1 MACCLC
7 AKYLLLFFNLIIWLT
22 GSVFLS
28 CGILVL
34 YKRDLHELFA
44 LLSYDSHL
52 VPSFLNVGYVLIGV
66 GALVFI
72 VGLLGC
78 CGSVRESRLLLGL
91 YVFFIILV
99 MGGELV
105 VAMYTV
111 LLGDE
116 WDTRLPNTLKRRL
129 STYNYSTPQRFEFDL
144 DTVHKQFAC
153 CGIDGP
159 TDFHANIDYKIF
171 GNRLPSSCCNHLLN
185 GICNE
190 TDSYRLGCFQIIN
203 EYIQLYSR
211 LIVIVGIGIALLEL
225 IALIMAVCVCRN
237 KTDEDEFY

>member
-7 AKYLLLFFNLIIWLT
+7 AKYILLFFNLLIWLT
-22 GSVFLS
+22 GGAFLS

-44 LLSYDSHL
+44 LLSYDSQL
-52 VPSFLNVGYVLIGV
+52 VPSFHNVGYVLIGV

-99 MGGELV
+99 MGGELA

-111 LLGDE
+111 VLGDE
-116 WDTRLPNTLKRRL
+116 WDRSLPNTLKSRL
-129 STYNYSTPQRFEFDL
+129 STYNYTVPQRFEYDL
-144 DTVHKQFAC
+144 DTVQKQFSC
-153 CGIDGP
+153 CGIHGSS
-159 TDFHANIDYKIF
+159 DFHDNTDYKIY
-171 GNRLPSSCCNHLLN
+171 GNRLPSSCCNILSN
-185 GICNE
+185 GICTE
-190 TDSYRLGCFQIIN
+190 SDSYRLGCFQIIN
-203 EYIQLYSR
+203 DNIQLYSK
-211 LIVIVGIGIALLEL
+211 LIVTVGVGIALLEL
-225 IALIMAVCVCRN
+225 TALIMAVCVCRN
-237 KTDEDEFY
+237 TTEEDEFY